1 MFAPFNAWI
10 KNKLGAKNTILVG
23 FVMITI
29 TTFGLGL
36 IHYIEDADTFLY
48 TALTLRFLQGFG
60 DVLLQFT
67 GYVVIC
73 NVFSD
78 NVMKYITYIEIV
90 VGLGLGLGPLIGSA
104 VYPYIKYEGT
114 MYFFGC
120 LNLITM
126 ILSAIFIPSS
136 LNETSS
142 DEEVAELEHKIAGID
157 GIREE
162 IVSERKT

>member
-23 FVMITI
+23 FVMITF

-120 LNLITM
+120 LNLIT
-126 ILSAIFIPSS
+126 IYF
-136 LNETSS
+136 
-142 DEEVAELEHKIAGID
+142 
-157 GIREE
+157 
-162 IVSERKT
+162 